1 MSSSLFNADL
11 PIAAALPELQRAL
24 AASDRVLLEAPPG
37 AGKSTG
43 LPLWILGQL
52 DATPE
57 RRILLLQPRRLAAD
71 NVARFLARQCGEAL
85 GQRVGLRTRY
95 DQQVSAQTVIE
106 VITEGIFLRRIQA
119 DPTLAGIGWVLFD
132 EFHERS
138 WQADLGLAFALE
150 SQRDWRDQPLK
161 LLVMSATLP
170 ATALQQ
176 ALDAPLVRSEGRSYP
191 VEVSYSPPGRR
202 ELLDQ
207 AADEV
212 LAAVAAGSRKVL
224 VFLAGWGPMQQLMR
238 RLEGRVD
245 ADIHLLHSQ
254 VPPAQQQ
261 LALAPVG
268 ERPAVVL
275 STNIAETSV
284 TIDGVDTVLD
294 SGEVRRAQFDPRRGM
309 DRLETG
315 WISQASAT
323 QRAGRAGRLGP
334 GRCVRLWSSEQQGR
348 LLPHDPAE
356 IEQVDL
362 APLALELALWGSGD
376 ALWLP
381 QAPPSAR
388 LAQARELLHELGA
401 LDANDHIT
409 AGGRRLAGLGVHPR
423 LGRLILAGAETGHL
437 RAACQLAA
445 LLSEGDFLR
454 SGTDLDLRLALL
466 RGGQSRADVSHG
478 VLQRVKQLATQL
490 QQRVGGAAGSD
501 AHAGELL
508 LAAFPDRVARRRP
521 GGNGRYLAVD
531 GFEVVIDATDPLAA
545 SEWLVIA
552 EHDGDRRGARVRLAA
567 AVAFADIEE
576 QLAGRIVNVDEVVWD
591 GEREVL
597 TGRRVRRLGAIEL
610 AVAAQPVGETESA
623 AFWLAQVR
631 ERGLGWLRW
640 SDGVDE
646 WLGRLRWLR
655 EQSGGE
661 ASDWPDLSDAALL
674 SSLDDW
680 LLPWLAGVRRLDQ
693 LRALDFR
700 SLLLGRLDYS
710 LQQRAEREAPTRLQL
725 PSGCSHAIRYQ
736 PGEPPRLAARVQEF
750 YGLDVHPIVGR
761 NEPLLLELLSPAQR
775 PVQLTR
781 DLPGFWRS
789 SYGEVKKEMR
799 GRYPRHFWPDD
810 PWQAQATTRT
820 KRGMANPS

>member
-1 MSSSLFNADL
+1 M
-11 PIAAALPELQRAL
+11 LPELTAAL
-24 AASDRVLLEAPPG
+24 VAADRVLLEAPPG

-43 LPLWILGQL
+43 LPLWLLRQG
-52 DATPE
+52 ASPE
-57 RRILLLQPRRLAAD
+57 RRVLLLQPRRLAAD
-71 NVARFLARQCGEAL
+71 NVARFLARQCGEPL
-85 GQRVGLRTRY
+85 GRRIGLHTRY
-95 DQQVSAQTVIE
+95 DRQRSAETVIE

-119 DPTLAGIGWVLFD
+119 DPTLAGVGWVLFD

-150 SQRDWRDQPLK
+150 SQRDWRDEPLK

-170 ATALQQ
+170 APVLQQ
-176 ALDAPLVRSEGRSYP
+176 ALDAPLVRAEGRSFP
-191 VEVSYSPPGRR
+191 VEIRYSPPAGRR

-207 AADEV
+207 AVDEIRD
-212 LAAVAAGSRKVL
+212 AIAAGSRKTL
-224 VFLAGWGPMQQLMR
+224 VFLAGWGPMQQLKR
-238 RLEGRVD
+238 RLEARLEGGVE

-275 STNIAETSV
+275 ATNIAETSL
-284 TIDGVDTVLD
+284 TIDGVDTVID
-294 SGEVRRAQFDPRRGM
+294 SGEVRRAVFDPRRGM

-315 WISQASAT
+315 SISQASAT

-348 LLPHDPAE
+348 LLPYDPAE

-376 ALWLP
+376 DLWLP
-381 QAPPSAR
+381 QAPPPAR
-388 LAQARELLHELGA
+388 LAQARHLLRELGA
-401 LDANDHIT
+401 LDATGHIT
-409 AGGRRLAGLGVHPR
+409 ASGRRLAGLGVHPR
-423 LGRLILAGAETGHL
+423 LGRLILAGAEAGHL

-454 SGTDLDLRLALL
+454 AGSDLDLRLALL
-466 RGGQSRADVSHG
+466 RGGQSRAEVSHG
-478 VLQRVKQLATQL
+478 VLQRVKQLSVQL

-508 LAAFPDRVARRRP
+508 LPAFPDRVARRRP
-521 GGNGRYLAVD
+521 GGSGRYLVVD

-545 SEWLVIA
+545 SEWLVVA

-567 AVAFADIEE
+567 AVAFTEVEA
-576 QLAGRIVNVDEVVWD
+576 QLASLIESRDEVVWE
-591 GEREVL
+591 GERL
-597 TGRRVRRLGAIEL
+597 AGRRVRRLGAIEL
-610 AVAAQPVGETESA
+610 AVAVQPVGESESA
-623 AFWLAQVR
+623 AFWLAQLR
-631 ERGLGWLRW
+631 ERGLGWLQW

-646 WLGRLRWLR
+646 WLGRVRWLHG
-655 EQSGGE
+655 QSGE
-661 ASDWPDLSDAALL
+661 WPDLSETALL
-674 SSLDDW
+674 ARLEAW

-700 SLLLGRLDYS
+700 SLLLGLLDYP
-710 LQQRAEREAPTRLQL
+710 LQQRLEREAPARLQL
-725 PSGCSHAIRYQ
+725 PSGCTHAVRYQ

-750 YGLDVHPIVGR
+750 YGLDTHPLVGR
-761 NEPLLLELLSPAQR
+761 GEPLLLELLSPAQR

-789 SYGEVKKEMR
+789 SYSEVKKEMR

-820 KRGMANPS
+820 KRGMGNPGPA